1 MSYPDATVFIVD
13 DDQQARDSVRALVRS
28 MGVAAVVFTSAEEF
42 LEAYDATR
50 PGCLVTDYRLLGM
63 NGLDLCE
70 ALTRQ
75 DSPLPFIVLTAHA
88 RTSLTVRA
96 MQTGALTVL
105 DKPYHDDELWEAICS
120 ALVWNTKQLERKRQ
134 IDRVKERLDTLTP
147 AEHEVLKL
155 LLQGMANKQI
165 AKALKV
171 SLRTVEGRR
180 HEIMMKTEAESLP
193 DLFRM
198 MTLVLPVEPVV
209 PADRT

>member
-28 MGVAAVVFTSAEEF
+28 MGVAADVFASAEQF

-70 ALTRQ
+70 ALARQ
-75 DSPLPFIVLTAHA
+75 DSRLPFIVLTAHA

-105 DKPYHDDELWEAICS
+105 DKPYHDDELWEAICT
-120 ALVWNTKQLERKRQ
+120 ALVWNTKQLEQKQ
-134 IDRVKERLDTLTP
+134 QVDRVERRLDALTP

-165 AKALKV
+165 AKTLKV

-198 MTLVLPVEPVV
+198 MTLVLPVEPAA
-209 PADRT
+209 PGDRT